1 MGGAGPNVTVDES
14 GQSRLSLGEISLS
27 SPGCKD

>member
-1 MGGAGPNVTVDES
+1 MGGAGPNVTVVDES
-14 GQSRLSLGEISLS
+14 GQSRLLLSLG